1 MYYLPV
7 RVMFF
12 LILILGHMI
21 ANNTTQDF
29 SFFLI
34 IPIITIISKM
44 VIIKAIAKFSKAI
57 GYHQP
62 DLGTNQNNILERD
75 WLSPA

>member
-1 MYYLPV
+1 
-7 RVMFF
+7 
-12 LILILGHMI
+12 
-21 ANNTTQDF
+21 
-29 SFFLI
+29 
-34 IPIITIISKM
+34 M